1 MAYNYRQGFWKPKN
15 PEKYIGDVNQI
26 FYRSG
31 WELKFLN
38 FADMNPQV
46 LKYGSEELA
55 IPYFSEVDK
64 KMHRY
69 FPDFLM
75 IVQNNSGQV
84 KKYMVEIKP
93 HKERFI
99 PKRPSKITKRYIT
112 EMKTYSVNQ
121 SKWRAAEAFCA
132 KQNIEFIVMD
142 EYSLGIAR
150 KKKVAS

>member
-1 MAYNYRQGFWKPKN
+1 MAYNYRQGYWKPKN
-15 PEKYIGDVNQI
+15 PEKYIGDVNNI

-55 IPYFSEVDK
+55 IPYFSEVDQ

-75 IVQNNSGQV
+75 IVKNNSGEI

-93 HKERFI
+93 ESQTVP
-99 PKRPSKITKRYIT
+99 PKKRSKVTKAYIN
-112 EMKTYSVNQ
+112 EAKTYSINS
-121 SKWRAAEAFCA
+121 SKWRAAEAFCQ
-132 KQNIEFIVMD
+132 KHNIEFVIMT
-142 EYSLGIAR
+142 EKHL
-150 KKKVAS
+150 KV